1 MCVLFFFGRIGGFGS
16 SIATILLQSDMKYE
30 LFKSGGEADAVQ
42 VTPHSP
48 YEEGAY
54 RYAKAP
60 GTESA
65 EQYDEQYD
73 AQYQDPNASY
83 DGYDPN
89 ASYDGYDPNASYE
102 GYEGAD
108 PNASYEGGDLNASYE
123 GYENAEGSYEGG
135 DWQTHY
141 DEAGT
146 PYYYNAAT
154 GETQWES
161 PW

>member
-1 MCVLFFFGRIGGFGS
+1 
-16 SIATILLQSDMKYE
+16 MKYE
-30 LFKSGGEADAVQ
+30 LFKSGGDADAVQ
-42 VTPHSP
+42 VTPYSP

-54 RYAKAP
+54 RYAKTP
-60 GTESA
+60 GTDSV
-65 EQYDEQYD
+65 EQYEE
-73 AQYQDPNASY
+73 QYQDPNASY
-83 DGYDPN
+83 EGYDPN
-89 ASYDGYDPNASYE
+89 ASYEGDPNALYEGYDPNASYEGYDPNASYEGYDPNASYE

-108 PNASYEGGDLNASYE
+108 PNASYEGEEPNASYE
-123 GYENAEGSYEGG
+123 GYENAEGG